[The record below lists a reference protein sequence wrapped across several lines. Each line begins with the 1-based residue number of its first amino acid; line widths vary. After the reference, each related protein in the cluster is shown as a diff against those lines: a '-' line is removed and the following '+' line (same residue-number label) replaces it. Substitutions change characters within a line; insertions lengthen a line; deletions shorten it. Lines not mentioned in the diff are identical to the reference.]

1 MNRAL
6 DKLVDQCL
14 GEIQAGRLTLEEC
27 FARHAS
33 HAEALNPLLEL
44 AAHSHRALAPDAPS
58 QAYVRAAGSRILN
71 RIKPPIIKASQ
82 PRRLPRLSKRFR
94 LRPAYAIVAI
104 ALVFALLG
112 SGIGVVRASA
122 DSLPGDRL
130 YDVKLTGEKI
140 QLVISL
146 SVLGDQQLLI
156 GFAENRLMEAEALL
170 ELERYED
177 LDQALLGLDD
187 TLEALAELKT
197 SEEEQ
202 EPGALE
208 HLEAKL
214 KKNQQVLQAVLEK
227 CPESARSAIE
237 RAIERS
243 SHSETVIQKV
253 KSGDHPSNQ
262 APGQLK
268 KNGDEIDEEKAHPGQ
283 GNGLDNEKS
292 KKPDKKEN
300 P

>member
-14 GEIQAGRLTLEEC
+14 SEIQAGRLTLEEC

-33 HAEALNPLLEL
+33 HVEVLKPLLEL
-44 AAHSHRALAPDAPS
+44 AAHSHRALTPDAPR
-58 QAYVRAAGSRILN
+58 QAYVHEAGSRILN
-71 RIKPPIIKASQ
+71 QVKPPIRELSQ
-82 PRRLPRLSKRFR
+82 PRRLPRLNNWLR

-130 YDVKLTGEKI
+130 YRVKLTGEKI
-140 QLVISL
+140 QLAMSL
-146 SVLGDQQLLI
+146 SDQGDQHLLI
-156 GFAENRLMEAEALL
+156 GFAEDRLLEAEALL
-170 ELERYED
+170 ENGRYED
-177 LDQALLGLDD
+177 LDQALLGLEDA
-187 TLEALAELKT
+187 LEDLAELEI

-202 EPGALE
+202 EPGSIG

-214 KKNQQVLQAVLEK
+214 TKHQQVLQEVLEK
-227 CPESARSAIE
+227 CPDSARSAIE

-243 SHSETVIQKV
+243 SRSEAVIQKV

-268 KNGDEIDEEKAHPGQ
+268 KNGEEQDEEKDHPGR
-283 GNGLDNEKS
+283 GNGLDKEKPE
-292 KKPDKKEN
+292 KPDKSEN